1 MSRCLQCRAPSQTYL
16 CTDCTNNLADMLDQI
31 PWLLQ
36 ELDHRIQRLDR
47 TSIGTI
53 GRSRRPDEL
62 NVMDFDAAET
72 SRTIRKLLT
81 RWVTDIA
88 EQHTGRIPPGLSTV
102 TTPDLAR
109 WLQHNVKHI
118 AKLGCAGKLYRDIH
132 RLVGTGQQGGQLVKA
147 INRTETRCFG
157 PCTAVIGR
165 DRAGRPRQCGTILYD
180 DREATE
186 ITCPACKTTMP
197 AREQIRAA
205 STARDKFT
213 VPELL
218 ETLTAIGEPVSR
230 VQLYTWIGA
239 GQLQPL
245 GYMSREGIMVE
256 HRLLRGDPAVYSLAR
271 AQELRTALIRRRRK
285 HQWIAEMA
293 RSPHS

>member
-1 MSRCLQCRAPSQTYL
+1 MTRCLNCHQPTQTFL
-16 CTDCTNNLADMLDQI
+16 CTDCTNDLANMLDQI
-31 PWLLQ
+31 PWLLE

-72 SRTIRKLLT
+72 SRNVRKMLL

-88 EQHTGRIPPGLSTV
+88 EQHTGRTPPGLATV

-118 AKLGCAGKLYRDIH
+118 AKSPLAGQLYRAID
-132 RLVGTGQQGGQLVKA
+132 RLVGTTQQGGQLIKA
-147 INRTETRCFG
+147 INRVETRCFG

-165 DRAGRPRQCGTILYD
+165 DRAGQPRQCGALLYD
-180 DREATE
+180 DREAIE
-186 ITCPACKTTMP
+186 ITCPACKTTTP
-197 AREQIRAA
+197 ARQQIRAA
-205 STARDKFT
+205 SAMRDKFT

-218 ETLTAIGEPVSR
+218 ETLANIGEPVSR

-239 GQLQPL
+239 GQLPPL
-245 GYMSREGIMVE
+245 GYLSRGGIIVE

-271 AQELRTALIRRRRK
+271 AQELRTAHLRRRRK
-285 HQWIAEMA
+285 QHA
-293 RSPHS
+293 